1 MRIKYDREG
10 DILDILIRDK
20 QIHHAEEYDQVI
32 INYDEEN
39 KIVEI
44 EILDASKMFGD
55 ILMEVLK
62 VPERRVVE
70 IARA

>member
-1 MRIKYDREG
+1 MRVRMKYDREG
-10 DILDILIRDK
+10 DVLDILISDK

-44 EILDASKMFGD
+44 EILDASKMFRD
-55 ILMEVLK
+55 ILIEILK
-62 VPERRVVE
+62 IPERKIVE
-70 IARA
+70 IT

>member
-1 MRIKYDREG
+1 MKIKYDREG
-10 DILDILIRDK
+10 DVLDILIKEK

-44 EILDASKMFGD
+44 EILDASKVVGN
-55 ILMEVLK
+55 ILTEVLK
-62 VPERRVVE
+62 VPERKVVE
-70 IARA
+70 IA

>member
-1 MRIKYDREG
+1 MKIKYDREG
-10 DILDILIRDK
+10 DVLDILIRDK

-44 EILDASKMFGD
+44 EILDASKVFVN
-55 ILMEVLK
+55 ILLEVLK
-62 VPERRVVE
+62 VPERKVVE
-70 IARA
+70 IA

>member
-1 MRIKYDREG
+1 MRVRMEYDREC
-10 DILDILIRDK
+10 DVLDILISDK

-44 EILDASKMFGD
+44 EILDASKMFRD
-55 ILMEVLK
+55 ILIEILK
-62 VPERRVVE
+62 VPKRKIIEVT
-70 IARA
+70 

>member
-1 MRIKYDREG
+1 MKIKYDREG
-10 DILDILIRDK
+10 DVLDILIRDK

-44 EILDASKMFGD
+44 EILDASKVFGN
-55 ILMEVLK
+55 ILTEVLK
-62 VPERRVVE
+62 VPERKVVE
-70 IARA
+70 IA

>member
-1 MRIKYDREG
+1 MKIKYDREG
-10 DILDILIRDK
+10 DVLDILIRDK

-44 EILDASKMFGD
+44 EILDASKVFGN
-55 ILMEVLK
+55 ILTEVLK
-62 VPERRVVE
+62 VPERKVVE
-70 IARA
+70 IV

>member
-1 MRIKYDREG
+1 MRVRMEYDREG
-10 DILDILIRDK
+10 DVLDILISDK

-44 EILDASKMFGD
+44 EILDASKMFRD
-55 ILMEVLK
+55 ILIEILK
-62 VPERRVVE
+62 VPKRKIIEVT
-70 IARA
+70 

>member
-1 MRIKYDREG
+1 MRVRIKYDREE
-10 DILDILIRDK
+10 DVLDILIGDK

-44 EILDASKMFGD
+44 EILDASKMFRD
-55 ILMEVLK
+55 ILIEILK
-62 VPERRVVE
+62 VP
-70 IARA
+70 IKKNH